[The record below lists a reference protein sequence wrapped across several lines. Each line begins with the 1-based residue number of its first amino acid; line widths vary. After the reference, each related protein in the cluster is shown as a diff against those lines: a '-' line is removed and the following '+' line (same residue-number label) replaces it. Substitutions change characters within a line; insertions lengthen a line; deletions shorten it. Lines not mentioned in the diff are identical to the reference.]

1 MVSTK
6 SMARLAVSTLF
17 IAGLAACTSTQPIDE
32 TPDADIIE
40 QPSGS
45 DVDSGTGSTGIDFGG
60 VDDGSDGSLSV
71 PAERTIYFD
80 FDRAEV
86 RSDVRSVLDGHAK
99 YLSANP
105 QARVIVEGH
114 ADERGTVEYNL
125 ALGEHR
131 ANSVK
136 RYLTVQGVS
145 SSQLEVVSFGEER
158 PAKIGS
164 GESSWAANRRV
175 ELVYQSY

>member
-1 MVSTK
+1 MMTK
-6 SMARLAVSTLF
+6 NMMIKLAASTLLL
-17 IAGLAACTSTQPIDE
+17 AGLVGCSSTQPIDE
-32 TPDADIIE
+32 TPDADVID
-40 QPSGS
+40 QPSGA
-45 DVDSGTGSTGIDFGG
+45 DVDGTGTTGIDLGG
-60 VDDGSDGSLSV
+60 VNDGDTNVNV
-71 PAERTIYFD
+71 PAQRTVYFD
-80 FDRAEV
+80 FDRSEV
-86 RSDVRSVLDGHAK
+86 RSDVRDVLDGHAK
-99 YLSANP
+99 YLAVNP

-131 ANSVK
+131 AHAVK

-145 SSQLEVVSFGEER
+145 ANQLEVVSFGEER